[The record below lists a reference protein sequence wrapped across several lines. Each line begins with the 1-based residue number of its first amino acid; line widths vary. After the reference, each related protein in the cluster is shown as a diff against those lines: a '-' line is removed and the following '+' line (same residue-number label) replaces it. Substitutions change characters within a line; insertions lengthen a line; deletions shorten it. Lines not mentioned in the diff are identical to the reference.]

1 MKFYILTIVLLIV
14 TVVAQ
19 AQPKKGSKAPEIAL
33 PNAKGEVIKLSSL
46 LGKIVVIDFWASWC
60 RPCRE
65 ANRDMRN
72 LYKKYKDKG
81 LEVYGISI
89 DDNESAWKY
98 AIEQDKIT
106 WLQVL
111 DKLASQGDE
120 LTQIWGIRFI
130 PSTFLIDREGKVVAV
145 RPAIDKLDKML
156 DKML

>member
-1 MKFYILTIVLLIV
+1 MKYIIVALTLLAANIVS
-14 TVVAQ
+14 Q

-33 PNAKGEVIKLSSL
+33 PNAKGEVLKLSSL
-46 LGKIVVIDFWASWC
+46 LGKVVVIDFWASWC

-65 ANRDMRN
+65 ANRNMRN

-111 DKLASQGDE
+111 DSEASQGDE
-120 LTQIWGIRFI
+120 LTRTWGIRFI
-130 PSTFLIDREGKVVAV
+130 PSTFLIDREGKVIAV
-145 RPAIDKLDKML
+145 RPEMDKLDKML